1 MREVQGNLRRVEQGP
16 YRKEGTPCERCWPGI
31 DDKNIEAWEVYKMS
45 AADTSPSN
53 IQSICSMMEANDP
66 QECLLKINHI
76 ISKITEKEKEL
87 GKSEENKDNVGNR

>member
-1 MREVQGNLRRVEQGP
+1 MNKTRPEK
-16 YRKEGTPCERCWPGI
+16 KEPPCERCWPGI

-53 IQSICSMMEANDP
+53 IQSICNIMGVNDP

-76 ISKITEKEKEL
+76 TNKISEKEKEL
-87 GKSEENKDNVGNR
+87 EKTEGTKDNFGNR